1 MVALRTRFLTTA
13 TMGTSAAGKPH
24 EQVDSVAIRFAGDSG
39 DGMQLV
45 GTQFTSTT
53 ALAGNDLSTLPDF
66 PAEIRAPAG
75 SLAGVSG
82 YQINFS
88 SNAVFTSGDV
98 LDVLVAM
105 NPAALKRNLKDLKEG
120 GILLVNSEA
129 FNAKNL
135 ERAGYK
141 ENPLDSN
148 IVGAYRLF
156 KVDITGQ
163 TLAAVREFKLDHRA
177 ATRCRNFYALGIVYW
192 LFSRNMDATI
202 SWIQRKFSDKTLSEA
217 NLAALKAGFNYGE
230 TTEMFDHA
238 YEVRKAEI
246 APGKYRNISGNE
258 GLALGLMAASELTG
272 LNLFL
277 GSYPITPASD
287 VLHMLSNMKHMG
299 VRTLQAEDEIAA
311 VCACVGAA
319 YSGALAATTT
329 SGPGMALKA
338 EAIGLAVMLELPMVV
353 INVQRAGPSTG
364 MPTKT
369 EQADLLQAMFGRNGE
384 CPLPVLSARTPGDC
398 FHAAI
403 EAARIAVTY
412 MTPVILLTDGYV
424 ANGAEPWPVPDV
436 SKLPPIPVKFRTE
449 TEGFKPYL
457 RDDNLARPW
466 AIPGTPGLEH
476 RVGGIE
482 KENLTGNISYDGPN
496 HEAMCRLRAEKV
508 ARVANSLPPTL
519 VEGAQEGDLLVL
531 GWGSTYGSIA
541 GGIHRVQLRGHKV
554 GHVQLQHL
562 NPLPNDLED
571 IMKRFKRVM
580 VPEMNLGQLS
590 VLLRNRYPG
599 QPIHSHTKIQG
610 TPFRETEIAKAITS
624 LLEAN

>member
-1 MVALRTRFLTTA
+1 
-13 TMGTSAAGKPH
+13 MGNTVPGKPH

-53 ALAGNDLSTLPDF
+53 ALAGNDLSTFPDF

-88 SNAVFTSGDV
+88 SNPVFTAGDV
-98 LDVLVAM
+98 PDVLIAM

-148 IVGAYRLF
+148 IVSGYRLF

-163 TLAAVREFKLDHRA
+163 TLAAVREFGLDHRA

-192 LFSRNMDATI
+192 LYSRNMDATVA
-202 SWIQRKFSDKTLSEA
+202 WIQRKFSDKTLGDA
-217 NLAALKAGFNYGE
+217 NLAALKAGYNYGE

-238 YEVRKAEI
+238 YEVRKADI

-258 GLALGLMAASELTG
+258 GLAIGLMAASELSG

-311 VCACVGAA
+311 ICACIGAS

-338 EAIGLAVMLELPMVV
+338 EGIGLAVMLELPMVV

-384 CPLPVLSARTPGDC
+384 CPLPVIAARTPGDC

-403 EAARIAVTY
+403 EAARIALTY

-424 ANGAEPWPVPDV
+424 ANGAEPWPVPDIT
-436 SKLPPIPVKFRTE
+436 KIPPIPVKFRTE

-457 RDDNLARPW
+457 RDENLARPW

-496 HEAMCRLRAEKV
+496 HEAMCHLRAEKV
-508 ARVANSLPPTL
+508 ARVANSLPPTV

-531 GWGSTYGSIA
+531 GWGSTYGSIS
-541 GGIHRVQLRGHKV
+541 GGIHAVQSRGHKV
-554 GHVQLQHL
+554 GHVQLQHI
-562 NPLPNDLED
+562 NPLPNDLEA

-580 VPEMNLGQLS
+580 VPEMNMGQLS
-590 VLLRNRYPG
+590 MILRNRYPG
-599 QPIHSHTKIQG
+599 QPVHSHTKIQG
-610 TPFRETEIAKAITS
+610 TPFREGEIATAITKIM
-624 LLEAN
+624 EAN

>member
-1 MVALRTRFLTTA
+1 
-13 TMGTSAAGKPH
+13 MGNTVLGKPH

-45 GTQFTSTT
+45 GTQFTATT

-88 SNAVFTSGDV
+88 SNPVFTAGDV
-98 LDVLVAM
+98 PDVLIAM
-105 NPAALKRNLKDLKEG
+105 NPAALHRNLRDLKEG

-141 ENPLDSN
+141 ENPLDTN
-148 IVGAYRLF
+148 IVSGYRLF

-163 TLAAVREFKLDHRA
+163 TLAAVREFGLDHRA
-177 ATRCRNFYALGIVYW
+177 ATRCRNFYALGIIYW
-192 LFSRNMDATI
+192 LYSRNMDATVA
-202 SWIQRKFSDKTLSEA
+202 WIQRKFSDKTLSDA
-217 NLAALKAGFNYGE
+217 NLAALKAGYNYGE
-230 TTEMFDHA
+230 TTEMFEQA

-258 GLALGLMAASELTG
+258 ALALGLMAASELSG

-287 VLHMLSNMKHMG
+287 VLHMLANMKHLG

-311 VCACVGAA
+311 ICACIGAA

-338 EAIGLAVMLELPMVV
+338 EGIGLAVMLELPMVI

-384 CPLPVLSARTPGDC
+384 CPLPVLCARTPGDC
-398 FHAAI
+398 FSAAI
-403 EAARIAVTY
+403 EAARIALTH

-424 ANGAEPWPVPDV
+424 ANGAEPWPVPDI
-436 SKLPPIPVKFRTE
+436 SKLAPIPVKFRTE
-449 TEGFKPYL
+449 TEGFQPYL
-457 RDDNLARPW
+457 RDENLARPW

-496 HEAMCRLRAEKV
+496 HEAMCHLRADKV
-508 ARVANSLPPTL
+508 ARVANSLPPTV

-541 GGIHRVQLRGHKV
+541 GGIHAMRTRGHKV
-554 GHVQLQHL
+554 GHVQLANI
-562 NPLPNDLED
+562 NPLPNDLEA
-571 IMKRFKRVM
+571 IMKRFARVI
-580 VPEMNLGQLS
+580 VPEMNMGQLS
-590 VLLRNRYPG
+590 VILRNRYPG
-599 QPIHSHTKIQG
+599 QPITSHTKIQG
-610 TPFRETEIAKAITS
+610 TPFRESEIAAAITKI
-624 LLEAN
+624 LEAN

>member
-1 MVALRTRFLTTA
+1 MGNTA
-13 TMGTSAAGKPH
+13 PGKPH
-24 EQVDSVAIRFAGDSG
+24 EQIDSVAIRFAGDSG

-88 SNAVFTSGDV
+88 SKPVFTAGDT

-105 NPAALKRNLKDLKEG
+105 NPAALARNLKDLREG

-129 FNAKNL
+129 FNTKNL

-148 IVGAYRLF
+148 VVSAYRLF
-156 KVDITGQ
+156 KVDITGL

-177 ATRCRNFYALGIVYW
+177 ATRCRNFFALGLIYW
-192 LFSRNMDATI
+192 LYSRSMDSTI
-202 SWIQRKFSDKTLSEA
+202 AWIQRKFTDSTLGLA
-217 NLAALKAGFNYGE
+217 NLAALKAGYNYGE

-238 YEVRKAEI
+238 YEVRKAQI
-246 APGKYRNISGNE
+246 VPGKYRNISGNE
-258 GLALGLMAASELTG
+258 ALALGLMAASELSG

-319 YSGALAATTT
+319 YAGALAATTT
-329 SGPGMALKA
+329 SGPGLALKA
-338 EAIGLAVMLELPMVV
+338 EAMGLAVMLELPMIV
-353 INVQRAGPSTG
+353 IDVQRAGPSTG

-369 EQADLLQAMFGRNGE
+369 EQGDLLQAMFGRNGE
-384 CPLPVLSARTPGDC
+384 SPLPVLAARTPGDC
-398 FHAAI
+398 FTAAI
-403 EAARIAVTY
+403 EAARIAVTH
-412 MTPVILLTDGYV
+412 MTPVVLLTDGYL
-424 ANGAEPWPVPDV
+424 ANGAEPWPVPSVDD
-436 SKLPPIPVKFRTE
+436 LPRIPVTFRTE

-476 RVGGIE
+476 RVGGLE
-482 KENLTGNISYDGPN
+482 KENLSGNISYDGPN
-496 HEAMCRLRAEKV
+496 HDAMCRLRAEKV
-508 ARVANSLPPTL
+508 VRVARSLPPTTI
-519 VEGAQEGDLLVL
+519 EGASEGDLLVL
-531 GWGSTYGSIA
+531 GWGSTYGSIS
-541 GGIHRVQLRGHKV
+541 GGVSRVQTRGYRI
-554 GHVQLQHL
+554 GHVQLQHI
-562 NPLPNDLED
+562 NPLPSDLEG
-571 IMKRFKRVM
+571 IMKRFKRVL
-580 VPEMNLGQLS
+580 VPELNLGQLAI
-590 VLLRNRYPG
+590 LLRSRYPG
-599 QPIHSHTKIQG
+599 INIDSHTQMQG
-610 TPFRETEIAKAITS
+610 RPFREGEIALAITKI
-624 LLEAN
+624 LEAN